1 MFTFT
6 LHSDPSHSWLE
17 VPIELV
23 LSAAITDDVSE
34 YSYIKFDN
42 GIMKSK
48 CLVFL
53 EEDSDMS
60 LFLNVLKDFGIQWRF
75 DEKHIDDDHWIRQ
88 ELPYLASKVRQAIL
102 LSYAETY
109 AGDLANRV
117 YEHQPAR

>member
-1 MFTFT
+1 MFTFI

-53 EEDSDMS
+53 EEDSDMPK
-60 LFLNVLKDFGIQWRF
+60 FLNVLKDFGIKWAF
-75 DEKHIDDDHWIRQ
+75 DEQHTDDDHWIRQ
-88 ELPYLASKVRQAIL
+88 EKPYLASKVRRAIL
-102 LSYAETY
+102 LSYSEMY

-117 YEHQPAR
+117 YARQTTS